1 MAGTSTTNGGGLC
14 LRPDPRVPRPTTTPR
29 CISTPLFS
37 ADDDGVCVASHSA
50 MHFLSPGCQF
60 GAAGE
65 TAQVSALRHN
75 GFRWK

>member
-1 MAGTSTTNGGGLC
+1 MW
-14 LRPDPRVPRPTTTPR
+14 V
-29 CISTPLFS
+29 
-37 ADDDGVCVASHSA
+37 VASHSA

-75 GFRWK
+75 GFRGK